1 MEKINARKA
10 WGDKEGDGARE
21 ELWKKRNFHGGRE
34 KRETEADE
42 QVDEG
47 RSSRDTSDEEC
58 EGETNGRS
66 GPLIM

>member
-10 WGDKEGDGARE
+10 RGQ
-21 ELWKKRNFHGGRE
+21 GGRRRERRTMEE
-34 KRETEADE
+34 KKFPWQADE

-47 RSSRDTSDEEC
+47 RSGRDTSDEEL
-58 EGETNGRS
+58 EGETNGRG